1 MRLLW
6 LPLACAHA
14 LHEPLSDYLDHRWV
28 AAQVGDDAVLIKVGP
43 ADTEPRLA
51 AEIVCRDASP
61 EDADVFADCAA
72 HLQAL
77 IDADVGA
84 SPSFNAAFFGRVHE
98 GAPQV
103 HVGVGGERGPR
114 VLLEPPAAVSRSDA
128 LVLRWR
134 LDEPFEVGAD
144 GVVCV
149 VVMAERAGGAA
160 PAKMVTPSR
169 ARGALT
175 VFGLRPAAYVVY
187 AQVRDAATGAAR
199 GPLTALRHAVA
210 TAGPIDRA
218 GEACASDGRKH
229 RLLDMPDAC
238 AAPDDPTRT
247 PWLRV
252 GVAGAD
258 GRQGAPRAA
267 SRRRP
272 GPRLPL
278 RPARRGARRG
288 RSASPSATS
297 TAAPASAA
305 APTAF
310 AVPLGWDEAPEATSG
325 FPDLD
330 ALRRVVAPFETR
342 VGGSLDKPG
351 SRKPSATPRGG
362 GADGPGDRPLHCETG
377 FNAGYSASAA
387 LSAGADVMA
396 FDVGHLAA
404 VHVGLDVLRR
414 SFPGQSLELHVGDS
428 CKSLAGSSS
437 SGTGSG
443 ARARC
448 GPWSATSSSSTAAT
462 TSSPRTAACGCW
474 LARENATVI
483 VDDVNADCETVHRP
497 GLCDGPLLA
506 WRAAAADGP
515 GRRRLRR
522 RGFCVA
528 TYAARDA
535 SMLAS
540 IAERRAVLDELGFE

>member
-6 LPLACAHA
+6 LSLACAHA

-28 AAQVGDDAVLIKVGP
+28 AAQVGDDAVLIKV
-43 ADTEPRLA
+43 
-51 AEIVCRDASP
+51 
-61 EDADVFADCAA
+61 
-72 HLQAL
+72 
-77 IDADVGA
+77 
-84 SPSFNAAFFGRVHE
+84 
-98 GAPQV
+98 
-103 HVGVGGERGPR
+103 
-114 VLLEPPAAVSRSDA
+114 
-128 LVLRWR
+128 
-134 LDEPFEVGAD
+134 
-144 GVVCV
+144 
-149 VVMAERAGGAA
+149 
-160 PAKMVTPSR
+160 
-169 ARGALT
+169 
-175 VFGLRPAAYVVY
+175 
-187 AQVRDAATGAAR
+187 RDAATGAAR
-199 GPLTALRHAVA
+199 GPLTALRHALVA

-258 GRQGAPRAA
+258 GRQGARVAAGASSTATWTSSSATTRA
-267 SRRRP
+267 SRR
-272 GPRLPL
+272 
-278 RPARRGARRG
+278 ARRG

-297 TAAPASAA
+297 TAASTSAATRRTTSASCWAASASQRRRRRPGSASARARATA
-305 APTAF
+305 ARGARRRRPRLHDARGGRRRRERRRARGPDGARASRTGRRRGGAGDAF

-342 VGGSLDKPG
+342 VGGSLDKP
-351 SRKPSATPRGG
+351 RKQKAIRG
-362 GADGPGDRPLHCETG
+362 AVAAAARMAGDRPLHCETG

-404 VHVGLDVLRR
+404 VHLQEPRGAPRVRE
-414 SFPGQSLELHVGDS
+414 P
-428 CKSLAGSSS
+428 A
-437 SGTGSG
+437 G

-474 LARENATVI
+474 RFARNATVI

-506 WRAAAADGP
+506 WRAAAADGLLAD
-515 GRRRLRR
+515 GVCDDE
-522 RGFCVA
+522 GFCVA

-540 IAERRAVLDELGFE
+540 IAERRAVLDGLGFE

>member
-98 GAPQV
+98 DAPQV
-103 HVGVGGERGPR
+103 HVGVGGGERGPR

-149 VVMAERAGGAA
+149 VVMAERA
-160 PAKMVTPSR
+160 
-169 ARGALT
+169 ARG
-175 VFGLRPAAYVVY
+175 
-187 AQVRDAATGAAR
+187 
-199 GPLTALRHAVA
+199 
-210 TAGPIDRA
+210 
-218 GEACASDGRKH
+218 GEDGRVAAG
-229 RLLDMPDAC
+229 RLLDGDLDLVFRYDPRVAARAARTLGVAVGDLDGCVHLGSHEENDVGVLLGCALVDAVRVFTTRAAGGDGAND
-238 AAPDDPTRT
+238 AAPVVLTAHAQ
-247 PWLRV
+247 V
-252 GVAGAD
+252 GQSGA
-258 GRQGAPRAA
+258 
-267 SRRRP
+267 
-272 GPRLPL
+272 
-278 RPARRGARRG
+278 
-288 RSASPSATS
+288 
-297 TAAPASAA
+297 AA

-342 VGGSLDKPG
+342 
-351 SRKPSATPRGG
+351 
-362 GADGPGDRPLHCETG
+362 
-377 FNAGYSASAA
+377 
-387 LSAGADVMA
+387 
-396 FDVGHLAA
+396 
-404 VHVGLDVLRR
+404 R
-414 SFPGQSLELHVGDS
+414 SQ
-428 CKSLAGSSS
+428 
-437 SGTGSG
+437 
-443 ARARC
+443 
-448 GPWSATSSSSTAAT
+448 
-462 TSSPRTAACGCW
+462 
-474 LARENATVI
+474 NATVI

-506 WRAAAADGP
+506 WRAAAADGLL
-515 GRRRLRR
+515 GD
-522 RGFCVA
+522 GVCDDEGSGVA
-528 TYAARDA
+528 TYAART
-535 SMLAS
+535 SMLAA